1 MPGVAVVV
9 VVIGSV
15 IFVASHHLATVPGVT
30 AVIITPPQVEFIVAF
45 QGVIVNLSLL
55 PKSSDFSWSSGIS
68 KGGRHGDV
76 IGELSG
82 VGGIGG
88 RSDNYEDVVFLGGFL
103 YGGPSSIQY
112 LHLGHSICGIVR
124 FLCLDAA

>member
-15 IFVASHHLATVPGVT
+15 IFVASYHLATVPGVT
-30 AVIITPPQVEFIVAF
+30 AIVVAPPQVEFIVAF
-45 QGVIVNLSLL
+45 PGVIVDLSLL
-55 PKSSDFSWSSGIS
+55 PKSLDFSWSSGIG
-68 KGGRHGDV
+68 KGSRHGDI

-88 RSDNYEDVVFLGGFL
+88 RSDNCEDVVFLGGFL
-103 YGGPSSIQY
+103 YGSPSSIQY
-112 LHLGHSICGIVR
+112 SCLGYSIRGIMCC
-124 FLCLDAA
+124 LCLDAA